1 MYGLVNRAMQN
12 LVTEKFG
19 EDVWDSIREAAHVE
33 VEIFSSNEQYA
44 DDVTYALVGAAS
56 RILDIPVPL
65 LLEEFGKYWVTR
77 TAVESYGSLMG
88 ATGSSVKEFL
98 LNLPNLHSHVK
109 MIFPHLKPPVFAV
122 SDVTEQSLLLH
133 YHTFRVGLRTFLI
146 GIVHGLGQLY
156 GTPVTVTS
164 VVEKGAASGHDIF
177 LVEWQ
182 LPPSTPAT
190 AD

>member
-12 LVTEKFG
+12 LVTERFG
-19 EDVWDSIREAAHVE
+19 EQTWEDIRRAADVE

-56 RILDIPVPL
+56 NILGIPAAA

-77 TAVESYGSLMG
+77 TAVESYGSMMG
-88 ATGSSVKEFL
+88 ATGNSVKEFL
-98 LNLPNLHSHVK
+98 LNLPNLHNHVK
-109 MIFPHLKPPVFAV
+109 MIFPNLKPPVFV
-122 SDVTEQSLLLH
+122 VTDIKQQSLLLH
-133 YHTFRVGLRTFLI
+133 YHTFRVGLRTFVVGLL
-146 GIVHGLGQLY
+146 HGLGQLY

-164 VVEKGAASGHDIF
+164 VAERGAATDHDIF

-182 LPPSTPAT
+182 SMPA
-190 AD
+190 APARVD

>member
-12 LVTEKFG
+12 LVTERFG
-19 EDVWDSIREAAHVE
+19 ESVWEEIRHAANVE

-56 RILDIPVPL
+56 RILAVPVPV

-88 ATGSSVKEFL
+88 STGGSVKEFL

-109 MIFPHLKPPVFAV
+109 MIFPNLRPPTFVV
-122 SDVTEQSLLLH
+122 TDVTEQSLLLH
-133 YHTFRVGLRTFLI
+133 YHTFRVGLRTFVVGLL
-146 GIVHGLGQLY
+146 HGLGQLY

-164 VVEKGAASGHDIF
+164 VAEKLADTGHDIF

-182 LPPSTPAT
+182 STPAT
-190 AD
+190 PTRAN

>member
-12 LVTEKFG
+12 LVTERFG
-19 EDVWDSIREAAHVE
+19 EDTWEDIRRAANVE

-56 RILDIPVPL
+56 NRLGVPVPA
-65 LLEEFGKYWVTR
+65 LLEEFGKFWVTR

-88 ATGSSVKEFL
+88 STGTSVKEFL
-98 LNLPNLHSHVK
+98 LNLPNLHTHVK
-109 MIFPHLKPPVFAV
+109 MIFPKLRPPTFE
-122 SDVTEQSLLLH
+122 VTDIKEQSLVLH
-133 YHTFRVGLRTFLI
+133 YHTFRVGLRTFVVGLL
-146 GIVHGLGQLY
+146 HGLGQLY

-164 VVEKGAASGHDIF
+164 LAEKRADSEHDIF

-182 LPPSTPAT
+182 PTPAT
-190 AD
+190 PNRAG